1 MTNKLFLSTTEL
13 AARLDVDASTLT
25 RWARAGTAVVS
36 PQRIGRAYL
45 WPVDGVAAALDQ
57 MRAHAEKG
65 RCRRPNPARKKK
77 KADLLTIERTP

>member
-13 AARLDVDASTLT
+13 AARLDVDATTLT

-45 WPVDGVAAALDQ
+45 WPADGVAAALDL
-57 MRAHAEKG
+57 MMERAAKG
-65 RCRRPNPARKKK
+65 RCRRRPNPARKKS
-77 KADLLTIERTP
+77 